1 MTQGEGATHILEVGG
16 EKTYERSMQCL
27 APNGAIAQIGVLSG
41 FDLRPNLL
49 PLSRLNAN
57 IVGIQTGSRE
67 HFEDMNR
74 FMEEHR
80 ITPVVDREF
89 TFDGALQAF
98 AHMAEQRHFGKL
110 VINVA
115 GG

>member
-1 MTQGEGATHILEVGG
+1 
-16 EKTYERSMQCL
+16 
-27 APNGAIAQIGVLSG
+27 
-41 FDLRPNLL
+41 L

-57 IVGIQTGSRE
+57 IVGIQTGSRQY
-67 HFEDMNR
+67 FEDTNR
-74 FMEEHR
+74 FIERHR

-89 TFDGALQAF
+89 AFDEALQAF
-98 AHMAEQRHFGKL
+98 SHMAEQRHFGKV

>member
-1 MTQGEGATHILEVGG
+1 
-16 EKTYERSMQCL
+16 MQCVAL
-27 APNGAIAQIGVLSG
+27 NGTIAQIGVLTG

-57 IVGIQTGSRE
+57 IVGIQTGSRR

-74 FMEEHR
+74 FIEEHR

-89 TFDGALQAF
+89 TFDKALHAF
-98 AHMAEQRHFGKL
+98 AHVAEQRHFGKV

>member
-1 MTQGEGATHILEVGG
+1 MQTAEMRYYKFSAAERKLVMAEAELPEPAPGQVRVRIAAASLNYRDVFMISRFAEVGIDN
-16 EKTYERSMQCL
+16 R
-27 APNGAIAQIGVLSG
+27 I
-41 FDLRPNLL
+41 
-49 PLSRLNAN
+49 PLSD
-57 IVGIQTGSRE
+57 G
-67 HFEDMNR
+67 R
-74 FMEEHR
+74 FIERHR

-89 TFDGALQAF
+89 AFDEALQAF

>member
-1 MTQGEGATHILEVGG
+1 
-16 EKTYERSMQCL
+16 
-27 APNGAIAQIGVLSG
+27 VLTG

-49 PLSRLNAN
+49 PASRLNAT
-57 IVGIQTGSRE
+57 IVGIQTGSRQ

-74 FMEEHR
+74 FIEAHR

-89 TFDGALQAF
+89 AFDEAPQAF
-98 AHMAEQRHFGKL
+98 AHMAEQHHFGKL

-115 GG
+115 GD

>member
-1 MTQGEGATHILEVGG
+1 
-16 EKTYERSMQCL
+16 
-27 APNGAIAQIGVLSG
+27 VLTG
-41 FDLRPNLL
+41 FELRPNLL

-57 IVGIQTGSRE
+57 IVGIQTGSHD

-74 FMEEHR
+74 FIERHR

-89 TFDGALQAF
+89 AFDEALQAF

-110 VINVA
+110 VIDVA